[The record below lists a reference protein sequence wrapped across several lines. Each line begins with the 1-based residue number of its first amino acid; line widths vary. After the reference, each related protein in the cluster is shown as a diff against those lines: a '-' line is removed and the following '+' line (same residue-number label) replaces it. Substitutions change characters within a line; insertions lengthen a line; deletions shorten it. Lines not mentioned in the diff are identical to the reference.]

1 MVTPREKRIRDK
13 YSRLDDEGKVADAVK
28 VEQKIKRIKM
38 MVKTLLSEIEDIE
51 KAL

>member
-1 MVTPREKRIRDK
+1 MISNREKRIREK

-28 VEQKIKRIKM
+28 VEQKIKRIKI
-38 MVKTLLSEIEDIE
+38 MVKTLLAEIEDIE